1 MALLSRV
8 RVDFLVDKVI
18 LKMARSQLAES
29 DAAANSNPRLKRLG
43 DAALFAGVI
52 VLSTLA
58 VTAVAILA
66 PIVLTVSALTALFT
80 RKGSTR
86 GWRPVAA

>member
-1 MALLSRV
+1 M
-8 RVDFLVDKVI
+8 DFLVDKAI
-18 LKMARSQLAES
+18 LKMARSQLAENG
-29 DAAANSNPRLKRLG
+29 AAANSNSLLKRLG

-52 VLSTLA
+52 ILSTLA

-80 RKGSTR
+80 REGSTR
-86 GWRPVAA
+86 RWRPVAA